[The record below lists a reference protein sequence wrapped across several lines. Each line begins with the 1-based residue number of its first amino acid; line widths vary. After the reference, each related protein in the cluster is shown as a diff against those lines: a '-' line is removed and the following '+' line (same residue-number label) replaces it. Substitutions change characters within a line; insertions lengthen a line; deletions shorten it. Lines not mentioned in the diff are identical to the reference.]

1 MQVQGLYFNTIP
13 SSAASLVGQRKQLS
27 AGDIKQALDAYRCR
41 SGNKHNGIRIRYDA
55 KTAISGAEVQSL
67 KLLDTI

>member
-1 MQVQGLYFNTIP
+1 MKKQNDKHVAKMQFCDAFLGLGVQVQGLYFNTIP

-41 SGNKHNGIRIRYDA
+41 SGNKHNGR
-55 KTAISGAEVQSL
+55 
-67 KLLDTI
+67 